1 MAAVAS
7 SPLVRFS
14 VDRPRTILVATAAL
28 TLLALLPFPRI
39 RTDTNPK
46 NMLPP
51 TSAVRVRNA
60 EVERTFGLYEDVIVV
75 GIRNEGGLLNPA
87 TLDRIRSV
95 TAAILAIPG
104 VAAEDVTAFSSVTNV
119 TSEGGVIVVGPL
131 MAGTPRT
138 PDQLESLRRA
148 LMSNRLL
155 ADRMVS
161 RDGRT
166 AAIYV
171 PLERGSN
178 GKAVADRIRAIT
190 RRERGSERYYV
201 AGDPVARDTFGAEMF
216 TMMGLF
222 SPIAGAIMF
231 LAIYRMFRSA
241 ALACAMMAVAT
252 VAIVWSLGA
261 LVALG
266 LPVHIM
272 SSMSPVF
279 LMAIATDS
287 IHIFNEFSFRR
298 RETPDRRSAV
308 LATMEAVGRPVRGTA
323 LATAVGFC
331 VLLLM
336 NIVPVRIFGGVIA
349 FGTIVLRLL
358 SFTFIPAV
366 LTLLPE
372 RSIGR
377 IAGAAGP
384 GAKSL
389 GDPGGERGERAL
401 RRLAGA
407 GARRPRIILAAAGVL
422 ALLAGVGASRIT
434 VNNNMIDWFSH
445 RSDLWQADHILNA
458 ALGGTSVAYIEVS
471 SREPEFFKTPEGLRT
486 LEALQQ
492 RLERLPVVGK
502 TFSMADY
509 MKRINRVL
517 HGDDPKWETLP
528 RDGEAIGQYLFIFSG
543 SARASD
549 LNAVVD
555 PSLQKANVTVQLRS
569 WDASAMR
576 QVLGVL
582 KEVRASAPAGLT
594 FAPAG
599 TAYFNLVWNDEVL
612 WDMVRGFLLALV
624 AVFVLLVLN
633 FRSFRWA
640 AVGYVPLL
648 LTVLII
654 YGVIGWTGKD
664 FDMPIAV
671 LSCLSLGMAV
681 DFSIHFIGRFRER
694 LRSAAPGGARP
705 DDGTVTE
712 ALLWTAAR
720 PGRGILRNALLF
732 AGAFSV
738 MLFAPLT
745 PYVTVGAFI
754 VAMMLMSALLT
765 LLLLP
770 ALIIVL
776 RPWLLGPEA
785 QSGPRR
791 VESRLPL

>member
-1 MAAVAS
+1 M
-7 SPLVRFS
+7 LVRLS
-14 VDRPRTILVATAAL
+14 VDHPRTVLVATAVV
-28 TLLALLPFPRI
+28 TFLALLPLPRI

-60 EVERTFGLYEDVIVV
+60 EIERTFGLHEDVIVV

-87 TLDRIRSV
+87 TLDRIRAV
-95 TAAILAIPG
+95 TQAILEIPG

-131 MAGTPRT
+131 MARTPRT
-138 PDQLESLRRA
+138 LPELESLRRA

-171 PLERGSN
+171 PLEPGSN
-178 GKAVADRIRAIT
+178 GKAVADSIRAIA

-222 SPIAGAIMF
+222 SPIAGAVMF
-231 LAIYRMFRSA
+231 LAVYRMFRSA
-241 ALACAMMAVAT
+241 ALAGAMMAVAI

-266 LPVHIM
+266 FPVHIM

-298 RETPDRRSAV
+298 REAPDRRSAV

-323 LATAVGFC
+323 LATAAGFC

-336 NIVPVRIFGGVIA
+336 SLVPVRIFGGVIA
-349 FGTIVLRLL
+349 FGTIVLRVL
-358 SFTFIPAV
+358 SFSFIPAV

-372 RSIGR
+372 RSLGR
-377 IAGAAGP
+377 IAAADASGP
-384 GAKSL
+384 G
-389 GDPGGERGERAL
+389 RVERAL
-401 RRLAGA
+401 RRVAGT
-407 GARRPRIILAAAGVL
+407 GALRPRLTLAMAGVL
-422 ALLAGVGASRIT
+422 AVLGAMGASRIT
-434 VNNNMIDWFSH
+434 VNNNMVDWFPR
-445 RSDLWQADHILNA
+445 RSELWQADHVLNG
-458 ALGGTSVAYIEVS
+458 ALGGTSVAYIEVA
-471 SREPEFFKTPEGLRT
+471 SRTPEFFKTPEGQRT
-486 LEALQQ
+486 LESLQE
-492 RLERLPVVGK
+492 RLERLPVVGR
-502 TFSMADY
+502 TLSMADY
-509 MKRINRVL
+509 MKRINRVM
-517 HGDDPKWETLP
+517 HGDDPGWETLP
-528 RDGEAIGQYLFIFSG
+528 ADGEAIGQYLFIFGG

-555 PSLQKANVTVQLRS
+555 PSLQRANVTVQLRS

-576 QVLGVL
+576 QVLGAL
-582 KEVRASAPAGLT
+582 KEAQASAPPGVT
-594 FAPAG
+594 FTPGG

-624 AVFVLLVLN
+624 AVFVILVFT

-640 AVGYVPLL
+640 VVGSIPLL
-648 LTVLII
+648 LTVLVI

-694 LRSAAPGGARP
+694 LRDAVG
-705 DDGTVTE
+705 DGVTE

-770 ALIIVL
+770 ALIMAL
-776 RPWLLGPEA
+776 GAWLLDPELA
-785 QSGPRR
+785 KAK
-791 VESRLPL
+791 

>member
-1 MAAVAS
+1 
-7 SPLVRFS
+7 VRLFSLIHYS
-14 VDRPRTILVATAAL
+14 VDHPRTVLLATAAL
-28 TLLALLPFPRI
+28 TLVALLPFPRI

-75 GIRNEGGLLNPA
+75 GIRNEGGLLNAA
-87 TLDRIRSV
+87 TLDRIRAV
-95 TAAILAIPG
+95 TEAILAIPG

-119 TSEGGVIVVGPL
+119 TNEAGGIVMGPL
-131 MAGTPRT
+131 MARTPRT
-138 PDQLESLRRA
+138 PEELESLRKA

-161 RDGRT
+161 RDGKT

-171 PLERGSN
+171 PLERGAN
-178 GKAVADRIRAIT
+178 GKAVADRIRSIV
-190 RRERGSERYYV
+190 RRQGGSERYYV

-231 LAIYRMFRSA
+231 LAVYRMFRSLA
-241 ALACAMMAVAT
+241 MACAMMGVAT
-252 VAIVWSLGA
+252 VAIVWSIGA

-287 IHIFNEFSFRR
+287 VHIFNEFSFRR
-298 RETPDRRSAV
+298 RETSDRRSAV
-308 LATMEAVGRPVRGTA
+308 LATMEAVGRPVRSTA
-323 LATAVGFC
+323 LATAAGFC

-336 NIVPVRIFGGVIA
+336 SIVPVRIFGGVVA
-349 FGTIVLRLL
+349 FGTLALRLL
-358 SFTFIPAV
+358 SFSFIPAV

-372 RSIGR
+372 RSIGGS
-377 IAGAAGP
+377 AGAGAP
-384 GAKSL
+384 GAVRAGHPSA
-389 GDPGGERGERAL
+389 GRGERAL
-401 RRLAGA
+401 RLVAGA
-407 GARRPRIILAAAGVL
+407 GARRPRLTLAVAGFL

-434 VNNNMIDWFSH
+434 VNNNLVDWFPH
-445 RSDLWQADHILNA
+445 RSDLWQADRVLNA

-471 SREPEFFKTPEGLRT
+471 SRTPEFFKTPEGLRT

-502 TFSMADY
+502 TFSLADY
-509 MKRINRVL
+509 MKRTNRVF
-517 HGDDPKWETLP
+517 HEDDPKWETLP
-528 RDGEAIGQYLFIFSG
+528 AEGEAIGQYLFILEG

-549 LNAVVD
+549 VNAVVD

-582 KEVRASAPAGLT
+582 KEVQASAPAGLT
-594 FAPAG
+594 FTPAG

-624 AVFVLLVLN
+624 VVFALLVLT
-633 FRSFRWA
+633 FRSLRWA
-640 AVGYVPLL
+640 VVGYVPLL

-654 YGVIGWTGKD
+654 YGVIGWAGKD

-681 DFSIHFIGRFRER
+681 DFSIHFIGRFQEHLRER
-694 LRSAAPGGARP
+694 APDGGPP
-705 DDGTVTE
+705 DKGAIIE

-754 VAMMLMSALLT
+754 VAMMLTSALLS
-765 LLLLP
+765 LVLLP
-770 ALIIVL
+770 ALIVEL
-776 RPWLLGPEA
+776 SAWLLGI
-785 QSGPRR
+785 GPKAPPARI
-791 VESRLPL
+791 

>member
-1 MAAVAS
+1 VAAVA
-7 SPLVRFS
+7 LVRPFSLVRLS
-14 VDRPRTILVATAAL
+14 VDRPRAVLLAIAAV
-28 TLLALLPFPRI
+28 TVLALLPLPRI

-87 TLDRIRSV
+87 TLDRIRAV
-95 TAAILAIPG
+95 TQAILAIPG
-104 VAAEDVTAFSSVTNV
+104 VASEDVTAFSSVTNV

-131 MAGTPRT
+131 LAKTPRT
-138 PDQLESLRRA
+138 PEELGTLRRA

-171 PLERGSN
+171 PLQRGAN
-178 GKAVADRIRAIT
+178 GKAVADRIRSIT

-201 AGDPVARDTFGAEMF
+201 AGDPVARDTFGVEMF

-231 LAIYRMFRSA
+231 LAVYRMFRSV

-261 LVALG
+261 LAALG
-266 LPVHIM
+266 FPVHIM

-298 RETPDRRSAV
+298 REAPDRRSAV
-308 LATMEAVGRPVRGTA
+308 LATMEAIGRPVRGTA
-323 LATAVGFC
+323 LATAAGFC

-336 NIVPVRIFGGVIA
+336 NIVPVRIFGGVVA
-349 FGTIVLRLL
+349 FGTLVLRLL

-377 IAGAAGP
+377 IAGAAP
-384 GAKSL
+384 A
-389 GDPGGERGERAL
+389 GDPGAGRAERAL
-401 RRLAGA
+401 RRIAGA
-407 GARRPRIILAAAGVL
+407 GARRPRITLAAAGVL
-422 ALLAGVGASRIT
+422 AVLAGVGLSRIT
-434 VNNNMIDWFSH
+434 VNNNMVDWFPH
-445 RSDLWQADHILNA
+445 RSELWQADHVLNG
-458 ALGGTSVAYIEVS
+458 ALGGTSVASIEVS
-471 SREPEFFKTPEGLRT
+471 SREQEYFKTPEGLR
-486 LEALQQ
+486 ALDSLQR

-509 MKRINRVL
+509 MKRVNRVF
-517 HGDDPKWETLP
+517 HGDDPKWEILP
-528 RDGEAIGQYLFIFSG
+528 ADGEVIGQYLFILSG

-624 AVFVLLVLN
+624 VVFVLLVWN
-633 FRSFRWA
+633 FRSLRWA
-640 AVGYVPLL
+640 VLGYAPLL
-648 LTVLII
+648 LTVLIL
-654 YGVIGWTGKD
+654 YGVIGWIGKD

-694 LRSAAPGGARP
+694 LRGQVPGGARP
-705 DDGTVTE
+705 DDEAVTE

-770 ALIIVL
+770 ALIVAL
-776 RPWLLGPEA
+776 RSWLLGPKNPTLA
-785 QSGPRR
+785 R
-791 VESRLPL
+791 